1 MARLAPRLLL
11 AMVLLALPA
20 VSAAGRAKSQER
32 VPVRL
37 EGVSVFP
44 LKDVLAAAGLRRSA
58 VGSLLGRSPT
68 SERGD
73 LEAEAEA
80 VRLFYQ
86 RGGYFEATAVAETP
100 QGEGPAVIRV
110 VEGKPCRV
118 GSVAVV
124 LAEGTPA
131 GEADAAVWERGLPIR
146 SGEVFSVGRYEGAAD
161 VIASRLKEDGRPF
174 AEVAPAAVV
183 DLAAHS
189 VAVTYTVKPGGR
201 YTVGTVTFAGAAGAE
216 GRILRRALAFGSGDV
231 YRQSKVE
238 ASRDALYKL
247 GLFQSV
253 TFVNTP
259 GKTEGTVDVLVRLK
273 EGRLHRIRLGVGYGT
288 EDRLRGQVRW
298 ETLRFA
304 RHTLVVGAEAKAS
317 AIDTRLQAYLRRPY
331 VWDSKTTF
339 LSDLTLGRKVEQ
351 DFRYGYVKAQAG
363 LQRQIGPHFQGSAFL
378 VLERVLQFAP
388 DQTLD
393 NAIKA
398 GARDI
403 ATMASVAASLTY
415 ATTDAPLDP
424 TRGSMANLY
433 LEPTQVIGGGGPF
446 FTKAILDGRQFVG
459 LAPEWVLAFRL
470 RVGGIYAGANRGEV
484 PLTRRFYAGGAN
496 SIRGYAYNSL
506 GPLSAQGALV
516 GGAGLLESSAELRFP
531 LKGGLRGVAFLDA
544 GNATPAPFKFPKDWL
559 RAGTGMGLRYMTPVG
574 PVGLDLAW
582 RLKKDPL
589 NPSPYQVYFFI
600 GYAF

>member
-1 MARLAPRLLL
+1 MARLRA
-11 AMVLLALPA
+11 AFYFAFVLLALSA
-20 VSAAGRAKSQER
+20 VSVAGKAGDTTR

-37 EGVSVFP
+37 EGVSAFP
-44 LKDVLAAAGLRRSA
+44 LRDVLAAAGIQQSVVGRFLRHPPK
-58 VGSLLGRSPT
+58 V
-68 SERGD
+68 ERGD
-73 LEAEAEA
+73 VEAEAEA

-86 RGGYFEATAVAETP
+86 RHGYFEAAASVEPAKNES
-100 QGEGPAVIRV
+100 PAVIRV
-110 VEGKPCRV
+110 AEGEPCRV
-118 GSVAVV
+118 GSVAVTT
-124 LAEGTPA
+124 AEGTPA
-131 GEADAAVWERGLPIR
+131 GEADTAVLERGLPIQ
-146 SGEVFSVGRYEGAAD
+146 SGEVFSVDHYEGAAD
-161 VIASRLKEDGRPF
+161 VIASRLKENGRPF
-174 AEVAPAAVV
+174 ADVAPAAVV

-189 VAVTYTVKPGGR
+189 VAVTYTVKPGSR
-201 YTVGTVTFAGAAGAE
+201 YTVGAVTFAGADTSE
-216 GRILRRALAFGSGDV
+216 VRILRRALAFGPGDV

-238 ASRDALYKL
+238 SSRDALYKL
-247 GLFQSV
+247 GLFESV

-259 GKTEGTVDVLVRLK
+259 GKAPGTVDVLVRLK
-273 EGRLHRIRLGVGYGT
+273 EGRLHRIRLGAGYGT

-304 RHTLVVGAEAKAS
+304 RHTLLLGAEAKAS
-317 AIDTRLQAYLRRPY
+317 SIDSRLQGYLRRPY

-363 LQRQIGPHFQGSAFL
+363 LQRKVAPRLQGSAFL

-393 NAIKA
+393 HAIKA

-403 ATMASVAASLTY
+403 ATMASVAANLTY
-415 ATTDAPLDP
+415 TTTDAPLDP
-424 TRGSMANLY
+424 ARGVMANLY
-433 LEPTQVIGGGGPF
+433 LEPTQVIGGGGLF

-459 LAPEWVLAFRL
+459 LAPGWVLAFRL
-470 RVGGIYAGANRGEV
+470 RAGGIFAGANRGEV

-544 GNATPAPFKFPKDWL
+544 GNATSAPFKFSQGWL
-559 RAGTGMGLRYMTPVG
+559 RAGTGMGIRYMTPVG
-574 PVGLDLAW
+574 PLGLDLAW